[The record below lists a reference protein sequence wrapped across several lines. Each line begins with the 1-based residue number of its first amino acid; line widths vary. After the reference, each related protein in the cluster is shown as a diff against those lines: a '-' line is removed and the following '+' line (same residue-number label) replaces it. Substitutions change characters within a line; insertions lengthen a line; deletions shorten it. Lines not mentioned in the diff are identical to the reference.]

1 MRYREEKGI
10 EGGGIKEE
18 ESVEKIDKRESWRER
33 EREREGQMKEIGRGK
48 PKGESERQKSEMG

>member
-18 ESVEKIDKRESWRER
+18 ESVEKIDKRELER